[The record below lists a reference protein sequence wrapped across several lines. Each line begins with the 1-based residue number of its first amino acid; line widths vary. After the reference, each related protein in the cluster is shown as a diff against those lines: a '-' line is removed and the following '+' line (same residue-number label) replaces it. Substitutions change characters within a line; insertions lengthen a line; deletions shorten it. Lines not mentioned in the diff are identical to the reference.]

1 MITDLAIIV
10 ASFAILVWSA
20 DRFIDGAAAIAK
32 SLGMSPLLIGMTIVS
47 VGTSAPEII
56 VSFMSA
62 LTGAGSLAVGNA
74 LGSNIANV
82 GLVLGIT
89 LVISPIVV
97 GRVTAFS
104 DLPLLLGTILLCALL
119 LADQVLSLLD
129 TLILLAGLGLF
140 LWRMARHKQQPDEA
154 DEVPAIPS
162 LSPAQAWWLF
172 ALGLL
177 LLVASSRALVF
188 SAVNIATHFGV
199 SELVIGLTIVAVG
212 TSLPELA
219 ASLLSAIRGHAD
231 IAIGAVVGSN
241 MFNLLVV
248 LSLPGLFGS
257 LQLEPVALT
266 RDLSAV
272 LITTSILAAATWL
285 AWNKQTGV
293 ARLGRRLGSI
303 FFISYVLYYGLLF
316 YDMA

>member
-1 MITDLAIIV
+1 MLIDLIIIA

-32 SLGMSPLLIGMTIVS
+32 SMGMPPLLIGMTIVS

-56 VSFMSA
+56 VSLMSA
-62 LTGAGSLAVGNA
+62 LSGAGSLAVGNA

-82 GLVLGIT
+82 GLVLGVT
-89 LVISPIVV
+89 LLISPIVV

-104 DLPLLLGTILLCALL
+104 DLPLLLATILVCAVL
-119 LADQVLSLLD
+119 LADGVLSLVD
-129 TLILLAGLGLF
+129 ALILLAGLVFF
-140 LWRMARHKQQPDEA
+140 LWRMVKHKQHPDQA
-154 DEVPAIPS
+154 DEVPAIPVM
-162 LSPAQAWWLF
+162 SPARAWLLF
-172 ALGLL
+172 TAGLL

-188 SAVNIATHFGV
+188 GAVNIATSFGV
-199 SELVIGLTIVAVG
+199 SELVIGLTIVALG

-219 ASLLSAIRGHAD
+219 AALLSAIRGHAD

-248 LSLPGLFGS
+248 LSLPGLFDRIT
-257 LQLEPVALT
+257 LEPEALT
-266 RDLSAV
+266 RDLGTV
-272 LITTSILAAATWL
+272 LITTFLLAAATWL

-293 ARLGRRLGSI
+293 AQLGRRLGAV
-303 FFISYVLYYGLLF
+303 FFASYVLYYGVLF
-316 YDMA
+316 YEFA